1 MKRWTTREARA
12 GVTVSPASVN
22 NELRSQQSSITT
34 LDRTQL
40 PAEFVDEDNTE
51 AGAIVR
57 CYSLKAA
64 GSASGEQTADRDTAT
79 VSNGWQCVTYQS
91 GVCGWTNAVAAF
103 TLADWKGG
111 SLYGEWS
118 GNALINPAFCATS
131 GNIFPG
137 SPKYLRLRILVNGT
151 VFAVRRGV
159 AHHEHFRIFGV
170 QRYPQ
175 GSLSV
180 QLQFNLPEAD
190 PNDILRGSGVGNQ
203 NIPQAHLYGQR
214 YFFQGRFR

>member
-1 MKRWTTREARA
+1 MKRWTHREARA
-12 GVTVSPASVN
+12 GVTVSPNSVN
-22 NELRSQQSSITT
+22 VELRSQQSSITT

-40 PAEFVDEDNTE
+40 PAEFVDEDNLT
-51 AGAIVR
+51 AGAIAR

-64 GSASGEQTADRDTAT
+64 GTSGEQSADRDTST

-91 GVCGWTNAVAAF
+91 GVCGWTDAADPI
-103 TLADWKGG
+103 TLTDFKGG

-118 GNALINPAFCATS
+118 GNGLINPAFCATS

-175 GSLSV
+175 GTLTV

-190 PNDILRGSGVGNQ
+190 PNDLLRASGIGNK
-203 NIPQAHLYGQR
+203 NIPQAHIYGMR

>member
-1 MKRWTTREARA
+1 MKRWTHREGRA
-12 GVTVSPASVN
+12 GVTVSPDSVN
-22 NELRSQQSSITT
+22 VELRSQQSSITT

-40 PAEFVDEDNTE
+40 PAELVDEDNLT
-51 AGAIVR
+51 AGAIMR

-64 GSASGEQTADRDTAT
+64 GTAGEQKADRDTGT

-91 GVCGWTNAVAAF
+91 GVCGWTDAADPI
-103 TLADWKGG
+103 TLADFKGG

-118 GNALINPAFCATS
+118 GNALINPAFCSTS

-170 QRYPQ
+170 QRFPQ
-175 GSLSV
+175 GTLTV

-190 PNDILRGSGVGNQ
+190 PNDLLRASGIGNQ
-203 NIPQAHLYGQR
+203 NIPQAHIYGMR
-214 YFFQGRFR
+214 FFFQGRFR